1 MGINMID
8 NDAFMLPD
16 QINEKL
22 EELMKLKDNAKN
34 KLYFLEKK
42 RNPKDLQHQVLFIS
56 LIRVVKY
63 FESYLLLAKNGYG
76 EPAACILRS
85 IFEALIWMRWSLID
99 YKNAEIYFNSS
110 KGEAIRMMEKILS
123 KNLAK
128 IKNAPDPDKVK
139 RLLKDI
145 VKQYKLP
152 NWEKMS
158 KDSGLGDLY
167 TLIYPVLSAM
177 SHGSMM
183 FFGSRLE
190 KRKLSPEPDCD
201 NIIEFIS
208 IANNVFRDCYLVS
221 EEWILD
227 GKLHPVPDYRK
238 LMCKD

>member
-1 MGINMID
+1 MAN
-8 NDAFMLPD
+8 NNAYKLPCE
-16 QINEKL
+16 INEKL
-22 EELMKLKDNAKN
+22 DELERMKDNAKN
-34 KLYFLEKK
+34 DLYLLKEK
-42 RNPKDLQHQVLFIS
+42 RNPNDIQHQVLFIC

-63 FESYLLLAKNGYG
+63 FESYLLLAKSGYG

-85 IFEALIWMRWSLID
+85 VFEALIWMRWSLIE

-110 KGEAIRMMEKILS
+110 KSEAIRMTEKILS

-145 VKQYKLP
+145 VKQYKFP
-152 NWEKMS
+152 DWEKMA

-190 KRKLSPEPDCD
+190 KRELSPEPDCD
-201 NIIEFIS
+201 NIIEFIP

-221 EEWILD
+221 EEWILN
-227 GKLHPVPDYRK
+227 GKRHPVPDYRK